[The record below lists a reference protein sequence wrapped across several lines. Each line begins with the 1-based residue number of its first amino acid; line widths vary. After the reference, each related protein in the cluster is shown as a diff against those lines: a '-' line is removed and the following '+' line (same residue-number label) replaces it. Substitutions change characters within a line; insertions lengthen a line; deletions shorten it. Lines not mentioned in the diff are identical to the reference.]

1 MTIYRKAL
9 WVLFLLTA
17 TLVPGGALPAPCHD
31 AEESPCH
38 AAGRLTTGAGGWR
51 LVVPS
56 GGSQVVRH
64 VRFMALAGSGVPEA
78 ASIAFALPV
87 VFAAG
92 IALGPRSPIL
102 RI

>member
-1 MTIYRKAL
+1 
-9 WVLFLLTA
+9 
-17 TLVPGGALPAPCHD
+17 
-31 AEESPCH
+31 
-38 AAGRLTTGAGGWR
+38 
-51 LVVPS
+51 
-56 GGSQVVRH
+56 
-64 VRFMALAGSGVPEA
+64 VRFMALAGSGVHEA